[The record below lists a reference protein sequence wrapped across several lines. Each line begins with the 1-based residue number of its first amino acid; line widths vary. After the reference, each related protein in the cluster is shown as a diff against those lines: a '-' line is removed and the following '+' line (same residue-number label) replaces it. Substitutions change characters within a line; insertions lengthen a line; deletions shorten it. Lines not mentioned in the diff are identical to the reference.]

1 MSSGRLASFKQ
12 LTSDLCR
19 NRKTPYGQGDCFT
32 NSLNLMR
39 MFRSLIIPISMLAS
53 FGLSSAALAEQSESV
68 AEQSQTVLITQAAE
82 DEPTEKTEDDEKNW
96 RTYIDLYGFLPLE
109 TTTEIRVMGNTNSQT
124 QNLEDVLTPIT
135 GAFTGRV
142 GVEYGRYGF
151 QAHVNHG
158 SSWISETVGSWSGD
172 NALRDQVDND
182 LPGIVKDRRVTAK
195 GKIDLDTTFNQTVV
209 DLAARFRAGAIAKP
223 RMEAG
228 DVSFVGLIGA
238 RIVDATMDVDVEFE
252 NDVEYK
258 STSNRPGVLIPKEAK
273 AKFERDWDESWS
285 NTWVSPLI
293 GMQTTY
299 AFSDQWQAFLYLDA
313 AGFGVSGR
321 RDLSG
326 TAQAGISYTLG
337 NSTQLSLG
345 YKYWGLDFAGHGS
358 DDHYDVTQHGVNLG
372 LRLFFD

>member
-1 MSSGRLASFKQ
+1 M
-12 LTSDLCR
+12 
-19 NRKTPYGQGDCFT
+19 
-32 NSLNLMR
+32 LML
-39 MFRSLIIPISMLAS
+39 RSLIIPFSLLAS
-53 FGLSSAALAEQSESV
+53 LGFSSAALADQKETMADRHQ
-68 AEQSQTVLITQAAE
+68 AELIAQAE
-82 DEPTEKTEDDEKNW
+82 ENEPTEKTEDDEKNW

-182 LPGIVKDRRVTAK
+182 LPGVVKDRRVTAK
-195 GKIDLDTTFNQTVV
+195 GKIDLDTTFNQTIV

-228 DVSFVGLIGA
+228 DVTFVGLLGA
-238 RIVDATMDVDVEFE
+238 RIVDATMDVDVELE
-252 NDVEYK
+252 SDIEYK
-258 STSNRPGVLIPKEAK
+258 ATTDRPGMLIPKEARQK
-273 AKFERDWDESWS
+273 LERDWDESWS

-326 TAQAGISYTLG
+326 TAQAGISYTIG

-358 DDHYDVTQHGVNLG
+358 DNHYDVSQHGVNLG

>member
-1 MSSGRLASFKQ
+1 MPSGRLASFKQ

-19 NRKTPYGQGDCFT
+19 NRKTPYGRGDCFT
-32 NSLNLMR
+32 NSLSLMR

-326 TAQAGISYTLG
+326 TAQAGIAYTLG

>member
-1 MSSGRLASFKQ
+1 MHVESLRLM
-12 LTSDLCR
+12 
-19 NRKTPYGQGDCFT
+19 
-32 NSLNLMR
+32 LML
-39 MFRSLIIPISMLAS
+39 RSLIIPFSLLAS
-53 FGLSSAALAEQSESV
+53 FGLSSAALAEQGESV
-68 AEQSQTVLITQAAE
+68 ADGSQAVLIAQAAE
-82 DEPTEKTEDDEKNW
+82 DEATEKTEDDEKNW

-124 QNLEDVLTPIT
+124 QNLEDVLTPVT

-228 DVSFVGLIGA
+228 DVTFVGLLGA

-252 NDVEYK
+252 SDIEYK
-258 STSNRPGVLIPKEAK
+258 STSDRPGVMIPKEARQK
-273 AKFERDWDESWS
+273 LERDWDESWS

-326 TAQAGISYTLG
+326 TAQAGISYTIG

-345 YKYWGLDFAGHGS
+345 YKYWGLDYAGHGS
-358 DDHYDVTQHGVNLG
+358 DNHYDVTQHGVNLG